1 MDLGIGYVAMR
12 IRVAA
17 AAACLIVGCSGGDL
31 TLPGQG
37 EPSSLVPLSG
47 DDQQAKAGT
56 VLDDPLVVQV
66 LDESSQPFAGV
77 TVEFSFLGEIPG
89 AELEPSTVST
99 DENGRASAVVRLG
112 SVTGE
117 QLIVARVAGSAS
129 PDLSAN
135 FRAVATGGKGKGD
148 GGGFSDSEDGD

>member
-1 MDLGIGYVAMR
+1 MR

-17 AAACLIVGCSGGDL
+17 AAACLVVGCSGGDL

-37 EPSSLVPLSG
+37 EPNSLLPLSG
-47 DDQQAKAGT
+47 DDQRAKAGT
-56 VLDDPLVVQV
+56 VLDQPLVVQV
-66 LDESSQPFAGV
+66 LDESSQPFVGA
-77 TVEFSFLGEIPG
+77 TVEFSFVGEIPG
-89 AELEPSTVST
+89 AGLDPSIVST

-112 SVTGE
+112 SVSGE

-129 PDLSAN
+129 PDLSAR

-148 GGGFSDSEDGD
+148 GGGFGDSEGGDGDDD

>member
-1 MDLGIGYVAMR
+1 MR
-12 IRVAA
+12 IHVVV
-17 AAACLIVGCSGGDL
+17 AAACLVVGCSSGDL
-31 TLPGQG
+31 TLPGQTG
-37 EPSSLVPLSG
+37 PNSLVPLSG

-56 VLDDPLVVQV
+56 VLDEPLVVQV

-77 TVEFSFLGEIPG
+77 TVEFSFISEIPG
-89 AELEPSTVST
+89 AGLDPATVST

-129 PDLSAN
+129 PDLSAH
-135 FRAVATGGKGKGD
+135 FRAVATGGKGKG
-148 GGGFSDSEDGD
+148 GGGGVGDSEGGDGDDD